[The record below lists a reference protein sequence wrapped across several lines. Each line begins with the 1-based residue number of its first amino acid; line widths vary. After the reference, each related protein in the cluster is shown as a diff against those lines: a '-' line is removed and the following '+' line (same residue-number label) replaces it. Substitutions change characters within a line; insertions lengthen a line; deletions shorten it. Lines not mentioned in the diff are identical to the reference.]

1 MKTFVLLG
9 VAAILALGFTPP
21 ASDAQV
27 DLAKV
32 LIGKWEGQLSGRIPG
47 NKERVLTIRTVEDTR
62 ATGLFG
68 IPGGA
73 TKPVDIA
80 IERSGNDTILRFAG
94 FNNAPT
100 QLTLK
105 REKTLDGTVTLPT
118 TGGVVDVRLQL
129 DKVQ

>member
-9 VAAILALGFTPP
+9 ITAILALGFT
-21 ASDAQV
+21 AVSDGQV

-32 LIGKWEGQLSGRIPG
+32 LVGKWEGQIAASVSG
-47 NKERVLTIRTVEDTR
+47 NKARVLTIKSVEDTR

-80 IERSGNDTILRFAG
+80 IERSGNDTTLRFAG
-94 FNNAPT
+94 FSNAPT

-105 REKTLDGTVTLPT
+105 GDKTLDGTVSLPT
-118 TGGVVDVRLQL
+118 TGGLRDFRLQL